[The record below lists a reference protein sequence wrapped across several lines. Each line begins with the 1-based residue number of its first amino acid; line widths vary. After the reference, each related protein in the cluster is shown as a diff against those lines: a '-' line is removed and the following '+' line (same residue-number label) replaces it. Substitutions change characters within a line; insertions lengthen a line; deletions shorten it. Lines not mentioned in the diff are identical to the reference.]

1 MASGNVRERNTKHG
15 KVYQITIENGRD
27 PITGERIREYIT
39 FKGTRKQAEAEKNR
53 LVAAVTGGNYVV
65 NTSSLP
71 LSVWM
76 KEWLDLYC
84 VNVEATTKVNY
95 EGQINRYLPPEIGRI
110 SVKALQNA
118 HIQAWINKMIE
129 DGLSPKTIRNV
140 YMNINAALKKAVL
153 LKMINSN
160 PCDGTVLPKRV
171 KPQFKIYTTD
181 EMNDMLSKAKGTC
194 MYFPLL
200 LETVTGLRRG
210 ELLALRWSDIDFDNR
225 VIHITRNRVYAG
237 RKGVI
242 EKAPKSKAGV
252 RNVTFGKQFLK
263 EAIKARNDYI
273 ARKEEMGCMFH
284 DDDYVI
290 CQENGKPYHPQ
301 TWKCKWERF
310 LKREGLEHIRFH
322 DLRHS
327 NVTALIEAGVT
338 MKAVSYRI
346 GHANISTTMDI
357 YAHCTSKM
365 QHDAGDA
372 IDNLI
377 FC

>member
-1 MASGNVRERNTKHG
+1 
-15 KVYQITIENGRD
+15 
-27 PITGERIREYIT
+27 
-39 FKGTRKQAEAEKNR
+39 
-53 LVAAVTGGNYVV
+53 
-65 NTSSLP
+65 
-71 LSVWM
+71 
-76 KEWLDLYC
+76 
-84 VNVEATTKVNY
+84 
-95 EGQINRYLPPEIGRI
+95 
-110 SVKALQNA
+110 
-118 HIQAWINKMIE
+118 
-129 DGLSPKTIRNV
+129 
-140 YMNINAALKKAVL
+140 
-153 LKMINSN
+153 
-160 PCDGTVLPKRV
+160 
-171 KPQFKIYTTD
+171 
-181 EMNDMLSKAKGTC
+181 
-194 MYFPLL
+194 
-200 LETVTGLRRG
+200 
-210 ELLALRWSDIDFDNR
+210 
-225 VIHITRNRVYAG
+225 
-237 RKGVI
+237 
-242 EKAPKSKAGV
+242 
-252 RNVTFGKQFLK
+252 
-263 EAIKARNDYI
+263 
-273 ARKEEMGCMFH
+273 MGCMFH